1 MSSALPAIVL
11 NLLFLVPFL
20 FLLSVLISLSLS
32 LSLSLCLEL
41 EFGLL
46 SGTQGNQL
54 VSMTMSAGRTVYLS

>member
-20 FLLSVLISLSLS
+20 FLLSVLISLS